1 MPLKLIKHP
10 GNKKTSQ
17 ISTICRDER
26 LIPRC
31 HPTSW
36 NNKKLFHALIIFRY
50 FTISYPL
57 ITEESELPY
66 SPTVNQLD
74 FSQPPH
80 RPIQS
85 PALQPLSHH
94 QRLSVCCLVLTTPDH
109 WFYSIFNCQI
119 SLLVINYFNQFY
131 NFQLLKEKD

>member
-1 MPLKLIKHP
+1 MSLKLIKHP
-10 GNKKTSQ
+10 GNKKPLK

-57 ITEESELPY
+57 ITEESELSY

-85 PALQPLSHH
+85 PALQPHSHH

-119 SLLVINYFNQFY
+119 NLLLLIILTNFIISNY
-131 NFQLLKEKD
+131 